1 MISVLSQKNYNES
14 RMMLIK
20 SYIIY
25 YDMYYFNS
33 IRKDLLT
40 RNLELNFYLKNNGVY
55 KINLRWIKDTIL
67 KFRLNYQKM
76 IL

>member
-1 MISVLSQKNYNES
+1 MISVLPQKNHNES

-25 YDMYYFNS
+25 YNMYYFNS

-40 RNLELNFYLKNNGVY
+40 SNLELNFCLKNNGVY
-55 KINLRWIKDTIL
+55 KINRWIKDTIL
-67 KFRLNYQKM
+67 KFRLKYQKM

>member
-1 MISVLSQKNYNES
+1 MISVLPQKKHNES

-25 YDMYYFNS
+25 YNVYYFNS

-40 RNLELNFYLKNNGVY
+40 SNLELNFYLKNNGVY
-55 KINLRWIKDTIL
+55 KINRWIKNTIL
-67 KFRLNYQKM
+67 KFRLKYQKM

>member
-1 MISVLSQKNYNES
+1 MISVLPQKNYNES

-20 SYIIY
+20 SHIIY

-40 RNLELNFYLKNNGVY
+40 SNLELNFYLKNNGLY
-55 KINLRWIKDTIL
+55 KINRLIKDTIL